1 MIYKTNTQNYA
12 SKNVNNFS
20 DFIDSI
26 ESEKSE
32 LKDIKR
38 SINPNTNDTQKYPKN
53 SKFKFNKVTRKMDDL
68 SLDETEDKIEESN
81 HSKKSDLK
89 IYQSELNML
98 NKVKATDDKS
108 KKRKDFLEKEIDK
121 IKSELELVSI
131 SESKD
136 NLIASMKRFLEDYA
150 TNHTAFEKRGMDEG
164 IEILRNSNSV
174 EEGILNI
181 NKKIDELTKKEKE
194 FMPQDQKEDMIKGL
208 KDLVKN
214 LESKSISESHID
226 DDMFLKL
233 TNKPSY
239 KKLISDMRTAID
251 EYLNTIEDTGFD
263 EGDNDHYLSLSAA
276 VTEACNTA
284 LEL

>member
-1 MIYKTNTQNYA
+1 MTYKTNTPNYK

-20 DFIDSI
+20 DFLDNIDS
-26 ESEKSE
+26 EKTE
-32 LKDIKR
+32 LKDLKK
-38 SINPNTNDTQKYPKN
+38 SINPNSDSNQKYQKN

-68 SLDETEDKIEESN
+68 SLDEIDDKI
-81 HSKKSDLK
+81 D
-89 IYQSELNML
+89 
-98 NKVKATDDKS
+98 
-108 KKRKDFLEKEIDK
+108 
-121 IKSELELVSI
+121 SI
-131 SESKD
+131 SESKG
-136 NLIASMKRFLEDYA
+136 NLINSMSRFLEDYA

-164 IEILRNSNSV
+164 IEILRNSSDLK
-174 EEGILNI
+174 EGILSI
-181 NKKIDELTKKEKE
+181 NKKIEELTKKEKE
-194 FMPQDQKEDMIKGL
+194 FMPQDRKEDMIKGL

-214 LESKSISESHID
+214 LESKSISESHVD

-263 EGDNDHYLSLSAA
+263 EGDTDHYLALSSA

>member
-1 MIYKTNTQNYA
+1 MTYKTNTPNYK

-20 DFIDSI
+20 DFLDNIDS
-26 ESEKSE
+26 EKTE
-32 LKDIKR
+32 LKDLKR
-38 SINPNTNDTQKYPKN
+38 SINPNSNNNQKYPKN

-68 SLDETEDKIEESN
+68 SLDEI
-81 HSKKSDLK
+81 
-89 IYQSELNML
+89 
-98 NKVKATDDKS
+98 DDKS

-136 NLIASMKRFLEDYA
+136 NLINSMSRFLEDYA

-164 IEILRNSNSV
+164 IEILRNSSDL

-181 NKKIDELTKKEKE
+181 NKKIEELTKKEKE
-194 FMPQDQKEDMIKGL
+194 FMSQDQKEDMIKGL
-208 KDLVKN
+208 KDLVKS
-214 LESKSISESHID
+214 LESKVLSESHLD
-226 DDMFLKL
+226 NDMFLKL

-239 KKLISDMRTAID
+239 KRLISGMSRAID

-263 EGDNDHYLSLSAA
+263 EGDNDHYLALSAA
-276 VTEACNTA
+276 VTEACNRA

>member
-1 MIYKTNTQNYA
+1 MTYKTNTPNYK
-12 SKNVNNFS
+12 SRNVNNFS
-20 DFIDSI
+20 DFLDNIDS
-26 ESEKSE
+26 EKKE
-32 LKDIKR
+32 LKDLKR
-38 SINPNTNDTQKYPKN
+38 SINPNSDNNQKYPKN

-68 SLDETEDKIEESN
+68 SLDEIEDKI
-81 HSKKSDLK
+81 D
-89 IYQSELNML
+89 
-98 NKVKATDDKS
+98 
-108 KKRKDFLEKEIDK
+108 
-121 IKSELELVSI
+121 SI

-136 NLIASMKRFLEDYA
+136 NLIASMKRFLEDYTA
-150 TNHTAFEKRGMDEG
+150 NHTAFEKRGMDEG
-164 IEILRNSNSV
+164 IEILRKSSDL

-181 NKKIDELTKKEKE
+181 NKKIEELTKKEKE

-208 KDLVKN
+208 QDLVKN

-263 EGDNDHYLSLSAA
+263 EGDNDHYLALSAA

>member
-1 MIYKTNTQNYA
+1 MTYKTNTPNYK

-20 DFIDSI
+20 DFLDNIDS
-26 ESEKSE
+26 EKTE
-32 LKDIKR
+32 LKDLKR
-38 SINPNTNDTQKYPKN
+38 SINPNSDNNQKYPKN

-68 SLDETEDKIEESN
+68 SLDEVDDKI
-81 HSKKSDLK
+81 D
-89 IYQSELNML
+89 
-98 NKVKATDDKS
+98 
-108 KKRKDFLEKEIDK
+108 
-121 IKSELELVSI
+121 SI

-136 NLIASMKRFLEDYA
+136 NLINSMSRFLEDYA

-164 IEILRNSNSV
+164 IEILRNSSDL

-181 NKKIDELTKKEKE
+181 NKKIEELTKKEKE

-214 LESKSISESHID
+214 LESKSVSESHVD

-263 EGDNDHYLSLSAA
+263 EGDNDHYLALSSA

>member
-1 MIYKTNTQNYA
+1 MTYKTNTPNYK

-20 DFIDSI
+20 DFLDNIDS
-26 ESEKSE
+26 EKTE
-32 LKDIKR
+32 LKDLKR
-38 SINPNTNDTQKYPKN
+38 SINPNSDNNQKYPKN

-68 SLDETEDKIEESN
+68 SLDEIDDKI
-81 HSKKSDLK
+81 D
-89 IYQSELNML
+89 
-98 NKVKATDDKS
+98 
-108 KKRKDFLEKEIDK
+108 
-121 IKSELELVSI
+121 SI
-131 SESKD
+131 SESKG
-136 NLIASMKRFLEDYA
+136 NLINSMSRFLEDYA

-164 IEILRNSNSV
+164 IEILRNSSDL

-181 NKKIDELTKKEKE
+181 NKKIEELTKKEKE

-214 LESKSISESHID
+214 LESKSVSESHVD

-263 EGDNDHYLSLSAA
+263 EGDNDHYLALSSA

>member
-1 MIYKTNTQNYA
+1 MTYKTNTPNYK

-20 DFIDSI
+20 DFLDNIDS
-26 ESEKSE
+26 EKTE
-32 LKDIKR
+32 LKDLKR
-38 SINPNTNDTQKYPKN
+38 SINPNSDNNQKYPKN

-68 SLDETEDKIEESN
+68 SLDEIDDKI
-81 HSKKSDLK
+81 D
-89 IYQSELNML
+89 
-98 NKVKATDDKS
+98 
-108 KKRKDFLEKEIDK
+108 
-121 IKSELELVSI
+121 SI

-136 NLIASMKRFLEDYA
+136 NLINSMSRFLEDYA
-150 TNHTAFEKRGMDEG
+150 DNHTAFEKRGMDEG
-164 IEILRNSNSV
+164 IEILRNSSDL

-181 NKKIDELTKKEKE
+181 NKKIEELTKKEKE

-214 LESKSISESHID
+214 LESKSVSESHVD

-239 KKLISDMRTAID
+239 NKLISDMRTAID

-263 EGDNDHYLSLSAA
+263 EGDTDHYLALSSA
-276 VTEACNTA
+276 VTEACNRA

>member
-1 MIYKTNTQNYA
+1 MTYKTNTPNYK

-20 DFIDSI
+20 DFLDNIDS
-26 ESEKSE
+26 EKTE
-32 LKDIKR
+32 LKDLKR
-38 SINPNTNDTQKYPKN
+38 SINPNSDNNQKYPKN

-68 SLDETEDKIEESN
+68 SLDEIDDKI
-81 HSKKSDLK
+81 D
-89 IYQSELNML
+89 
-98 NKVKATDDKS
+98 
-108 KKRKDFLEKEIDK
+108 
-121 IKSELELVSI
+121 SI
-131 SESKD
+131 SESKG
-136 NLIASMKRFLEDYA
+136 NLINSMSRFLEDYA

-164 IEILRNSNSV
+164 IEILRNSSDL

-181 NKKIDELTKKEKE
+181 NKKIEELTKKEKE

-214 LESKSISESHID
+214 LESKSVSESHVD

-251 EYLNTIEDTGFD
+251 EYLNTTEDTGFD
-263 EGDNDHYLSLSAA
+263 VGDNDHYLALSSA

>member
-1 MIYKTNTQNYA
+1 MTYKTNTPNYK
-12 SKNVNNFS
+12 SRNVNNFS
-20 DFIDSI
+20 DFLDNIDS
-26 ESEKSE
+26 EKEE
-32 LKDIKR
+32 LKDLKR
-38 SINPNTNDTQKYPKN
+38 SINPNSDNNQKYPKN

-68 SLDETEDKIEESN
+68 SLDEIDDKI
-81 HSKKSDLK
+81 D
-89 IYQSELNML
+89 
-98 NKVKATDDKS
+98 
-108 KKRKDFLEKEIDK
+108 
-121 IKSELELVSI
+121 SI

-136 NLIASMKRFLEDYA
+136 NLINSMSRFLEDYA
-150 TNHTAFEKRGMDEG
+150 ANHTAFERRGMDEG
-164 IEILRNSNSV
+164 IEILRNSSDL

-181 NKKIDELTKKEKE
+181 NKKIEELTKKEKE

-214 LESKSISESHID
+214 LESKSVSESHVD

-263 EGDNDHYLSLSAA
+263 EDDNEHYLALSSA

>member
-1 MIYKTNTQNYA
+1 MTYKTNTPNYK

-20 DFIDSI
+20 DFLDNIDS
-26 ESEKSE
+26 EKTE
-32 LKDIKR
+32 LKDLKR
-38 SINPNTNDTQKYPKN
+38 SINPNSDDNQKYPKN

-68 SLDETEDKIEESN
+68 SLDEI
-81 HSKKSDLK
+81 
-89 IYQSELNML
+89 
-98 NKVKATDDKS
+98 DD
-108 KKRKDFLEKEIDK
+108 RIN
-121 IKSELELVSI
+121 SI

-164 IEILRNSNSV
+164 IEILRNSSDL

-181 NKKIDELTKKEKE
+181 NKKIEELTKKEKE

-214 LESKSISESHID
+214 LESKSVSESHVD

-263 EGDNDHYLSLSAA
+263 EDDNDHYLALSSA

>member
-1 MIYKTNTQNYA
+1 MTYKTNTPNYK

-20 DFIDSI
+20 DFLDNIDSV
-26 ESEKSE
+26 KTE
-32 LKDIKR
+32 LKDLKR
-38 SINPNTNDTQKYPKN
+38 SINPNSDNNQNYPKN

-68 SLDETEDKIEESN
+68 SLDEVDDKI
-81 HSKKSDLK
+81 D
-89 IYQSELNML
+89 
-98 NKVKATDDKS
+98 
-108 KKRKDFLEKEIDK
+108 
-121 IKSELELVSI
+121 SI

-136 NLIASMKRFLEDYA
+136 NLINSMSRFLEDYA

-164 IEILRNSNSV
+164 IEILRNSSDL

-181 NKKIDELTKKEKE
+181 NKKIEELTKKEKE

-214 LESKSISESHID
+214 LESKSVSESHVD

-239 KKLISDMRTAID
+239 NKLISDMRTAID

-263 EGDNDHYLSLSAA
+263 EGDNDHYLALSSA

>member
-1 MIYKTNTQNYA
+1 MIYKTNTPNYK

-20 DFIDSI
+20 DFLDNIDS
-26 ESEKSE
+26 EKEE
-32 LKDIKR
+32 LKDLKR
-38 SINPNTNDTQKYPKN
+38 SINTNSDNNQKYPRN

-68 SLDETEDKIEESN
+68 SLDEIDDKI
-81 HSKKSDLK
+81 D
-89 IYQSELNML
+89 
-98 NKVKATDDKS
+98 
-108 KKRKDFLEKEIDK
+108 
-121 IKSELELVSI
+121 SI

-150 TNHTAFEKRGMDEG
+150 LNHTAFKKRGMDEG
-164 IEILRNSNSV
+164 IEILRKSSDL

-181 NKKIDELTKKEKE
+181 NKKIEELKKSKIE
-194 FMPQDQKEDMIKGL
+194 QKEDIIKGL
-208 KDLVKN
+208 SDLVKN

-233 TNKPSY
+233 TKKQSY
-239 KKLISDMRTAID
+239 KRLISNIRTAID

-263 EGDNDHYLSLSAA
+263 EGDNDHYLALSAA
-276 VTEACNTA
+276 VTEACNRA

>member
-1 MIYKTNTQNYA
+1 MTYKTNTPNYK
-12 SKNVNNFS
+12 SRNVNNFS
-20 DFIDSI
+20 DFLDNIDS
-26 ESEKSE
+26 ENKE
-32 LKDIKR
+32 LKDLKR
-38 SINPNTNDTQKYPKN
+38 SINPNSDNNQKYPKN

-68 SLDETEDKIEESN
+68 SLDEIEDKIDSIDES
-81 HSKKSDLK
+81 K
-89 IYQSELNML
+89 
-98 NKVKATDDKS
+98 
-108 KKRKDFLEKEIDK
+108 
-121 IKSELELVSI
+121 
-131 SESKD
+131 KD

-150 TNHTAFEKRGMDEG
+150 AKHTAFEKRGMDEG
-164 IEILRNSNSV
+164 IEILRKSSSL

-181 NKKIDELTKKEKE
+181 NKKIEELTKKEKE

-208 KDLVKN
+208 QDLVKN

-239 KKLISDMRTAID
+239 KKLIYDMRTAID

-263 EGDNDHYLSLSAA
+263 EGDNDHYLALSSA
-276 VTEACNTA
+276 VTEACNRA